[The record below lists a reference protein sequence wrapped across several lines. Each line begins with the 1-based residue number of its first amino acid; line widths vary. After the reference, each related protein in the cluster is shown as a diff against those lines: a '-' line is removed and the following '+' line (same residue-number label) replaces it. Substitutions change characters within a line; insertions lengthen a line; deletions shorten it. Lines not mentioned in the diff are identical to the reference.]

1 MRVRYKFPLRISL
14 EYFLIEMLC
23 CLMCMC
29 DNKLYIMLTS
39 TIKLL
44 NSRRYRATGFVHF
57 SEVKIYELV
66 CVMD

>member
-23 CLMCMC
+23 CIMCMC
-29 DNKLYIMLTS
+29 DNKLYIMLIS

-44 NSRRYRATGFVHF
+44 NSRHYRATEFVHF
-57 SEVKIYELV
+57 SEVKIYEFV
-66 CVMD
+66 RVID